1 MTAGTSTYKLLAV
14 TFQAKFVTTQYT
26 YLEIVIKEV
35 YKHNRSTEY
44 KEGMAMSDPIL
55 YSPLHKIPLW

>member
-1 MTAGTSTYKLLAV
+1 MIVSLMTAGTSTYKLLAV

-35 YKHNRSTEY
+35 YKHNRSTSIK
-44 KEGMAMSDPIL
+44 KEWL
-55 YSPLHKIPLW
+55 